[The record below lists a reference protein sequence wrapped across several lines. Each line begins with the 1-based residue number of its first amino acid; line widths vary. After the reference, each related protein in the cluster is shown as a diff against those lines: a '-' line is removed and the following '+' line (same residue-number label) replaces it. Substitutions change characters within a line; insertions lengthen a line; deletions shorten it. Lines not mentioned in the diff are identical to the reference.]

1 MSKVSSK
8 QRYVQ
13 FTEWLDQLK
22 KTSKTTKHKKQSRLD
37 YYQQKG
43 N

>member
-8 QRYVQ
+8 QRYTQ
-13 FTEWLDQLK
+13 LLEWLEQFK
-22 KTSKTTKHKKQSRLD
+22 RTSKTLRQKKQSRLE

>member
-1 MSKVSSK
+1 MSKTSSR
-8 QRYVQ
+8 QRYTQ
-13 FTEWLDQLK
+13 LLEWLEQLK